1 MPYRRALANLK
12 KKKNNNSPVC
22 SRGLTLEHIFL
33 NVRLSFSNVSLPALQ
48 AS

>member
-1 MPYRRALANLK
+1 MHYRRALANLK
-12 KKKNNNSPVC
+12 KKNNISPVWG
-22 SRGLTLEHIFL
+22 RGLTLEHIFL

>member
-1 MPYRRALANLK
+1 MHYRRALANLK
-12 KKKNNNSPVC
+12 KKNNNRPVWG
-22 SRGLTLEHIFL
+22 RGLTLEHIFL